1 MYLFLYLFGF
11 ACFFLVEYVGNRYA
25 IIRDILRKSY
35 FLGPDYKEYRGI
47 LGVFCLYMSDKLSPF
62 PGDVIW
68 KE

>member
-1 MYLFLYLFGF
+1 MFLKVLRVFYW
-11 ACFFLVEYVGNRYA
+11 VEYVGNRYA